1 VLWLDGEL
9 SLVIQAGE
17 RRIMGEMI
25 GDRALVDVGELGG
38 CESLDDSTL
47 ARVLRR
53 ILASSTEEPSLSFS
67 ANI

>member
-1 VLWLDGEL
+1 
-9 SLVIQAGE
+9 
-17 RRIMGEMI
+17 MGEMI
-25 GDRALVDVGELGG
+25 GDRALVDVGELGT

-53 ILASSTEEPSLSFS
+53 ILASSTEEPSLSFT

>member
-1 VLWLDGEL
+1 
-9 SLVIQAGE
+9 
-17 RRIMGEMI
+17 MGEMI
-25 GDRALVDVGELGG
+25 GDRALVDVGELGR

-53 ILASSTEEPSLSFS
+53 ILASSAEEPSLSFS